1 MSETMKLLE
10 STKNNTNKDKNGEY
24 VPHLEI
30 TEPLLVHCDIVN
42 IKYQHDSIFL
52 HTFVPNNRLV
62 DC

>member
-42 IKYQHDSIFL
+42 IK
-52 HTFVPNNRLV
+52 
-62 DC
+62 